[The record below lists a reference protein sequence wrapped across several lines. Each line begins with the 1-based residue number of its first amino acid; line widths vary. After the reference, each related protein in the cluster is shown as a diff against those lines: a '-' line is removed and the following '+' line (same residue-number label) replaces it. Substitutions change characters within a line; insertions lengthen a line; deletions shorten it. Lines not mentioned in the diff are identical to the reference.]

1 MSKSGLL
8 DSTTASLPDAN
19 DLPSVREETGLTLRR
34 LEVWVDEWR
43 LRMRMMS
50 ACVEGC
56 QEEDAQGGALVSLI
70 NGYTDHGDPFV
81 RKFTDQMLEEVCP
94 FLIFTSMNW
103 TTGDRSPNLS
113 SQRYTAGSSM
123 ENCKTPIPSSS
134 SWRIQNL
141 RIFSITQR
149 ELRTPHSPVM
159 VGSRAGVTR
168 TGKWSIMG
176 SSYGRG
182 SISSGRRCSPVL

>member
-8 DSTTASLPDAN
+8 DSTTTALPDTN
-19 DLPSVREETGLTLRR
+19 DLPSAREETGLTLRR

-81 RKFTDQMLEEVCP
+81 RRFTDQMLEEVRR
-94 FLIFTSMNW
+94 FLIFTFTN
-103 TTGDRSPNLS
+103 
-113 SQRYTAGSSM
+113 
-123 ENCKTPIPSSS
+123 
-134 SWRIQNL
+134 
-141 RIFSITQR
+141 
-149 ELRTPHSPVM
+149 
-159 VGSRAGVTR
+159 
-168 TGKWSIMG
+168 
-176 SSYGRG
+176 
-182 SISSGRRCSPVL
+182 

>member
-8 DSTTASLPDAN
+8 DSPATALSDIH

-34 LEVWVDEWR
+34 LEVWIDEWR

-81 RKFTDQMLEEVCP
+81 RKFTDQMLEEVRLFP
-94 FLIFTSMNW
+94 TFHLH
-103 TTGDRSPNLS
+103 GL
-113 SQRYTAGSSM
+113 
-123 ENCKTPIPSSS
+123 NC
-134 SWRIQNL
+134 
-141 RIFSITQR
+141 
-149 ELRTPHSPVM
+149 
-159 VGSRAGVTR
+159 
-168 TGKWSIMG
+168 
-176 SSYGRG
+176 GR
-182 SISSGRRCSPVL
+182 

>member
-8 DSTTASLPDAN
+8 DSATTTQSDIQ
-19 DLPSVREETGLTLRR
+19 DSPSMREETGLTLRR

-81 RKFTDQMLEEVCP
+81 RKFTDQMLEEVRVFLP
-94 FLIFTSMNW
+94 FTFQS
-103 TTGDRSPNLS
+103 
-113 SQRYTAGSSM
+113 
-123 ENCKTPIPSSS
+123 
-134 SWRIQNL
+134 
-141 RIFSITQR
+141 
-149 ELRTPHSPVM
+149 
-159 VGSRAGVTR
+159 
-168 TGKWSIMG
+168 
-176 SSYGRG
+176 
-182 SISSGRRCSPVL
+182 

>member
-8 DSTTASLPDAN
+8 DPTTTALPDAN
-19 DLPSVREETGLTLRR
+19 DLPSAREETGLTLRR

-81 RKFTDQMLEEVCP
+81 RKFTDQMLEEVRSIP
-94 FLIFTSMNW
+94 YFHLHDLNW
-103 TTGDRSPNLS
+103 GDRSPNLS
-113 SQRYTAGSSM
+113 SRRYTAGSSM
-123 ENCKTPIPSSS
+123 ENCKTPMPSSS
-134 SWRIQNL
+134 SRRTRTL
-141 RIFSITQR
+141 RTFSITQR
-149 ELRTPHSPVM
+149 ELRTPHSPATA
-159 VGSRAGVTR
+159 GSRVGVTR
-168 TGKWSIMG
+168 TETWSLMG
-176 SSYGRG
+176 SSYGKG
-182 SISSGRRCSPVL
+182 SISSGRRCSLVL

>member
-8 DSTTASLPDAN
+8 ESATITLSDAN
-19 DLPSVREETGLTLRR
+19 DLPSAREETGLTLRR

-81 RKFTDQMLEEVCP
+81 RNLTDQMLEEVRP
-94 FLIFTSMNW
+94 FLTFTS
-103 TTGDRSPNLS
+103 TS
-113 SQRYTAGSSM
+113 
-123 ENCKTPIPSSS
+123 
-134 SWRIQNL
+134 
-141 RIFSITQR
+141 
-149 ELRTPHSPVM
+149 
-159 VGSRAGVTR
+159 
-168 TGKWSIMG
+168 
-176 SSYGRG
+176 
-182 SISSGRRCSPVL
+182 